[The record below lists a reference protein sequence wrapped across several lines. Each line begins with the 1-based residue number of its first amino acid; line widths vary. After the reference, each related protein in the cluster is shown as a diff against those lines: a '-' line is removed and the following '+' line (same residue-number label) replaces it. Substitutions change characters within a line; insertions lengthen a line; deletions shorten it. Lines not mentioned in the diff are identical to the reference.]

1 MKAPWHLWVIGI
13 VTLIWN
19 GFGAADYVMTQYDYA
34 PYMAQFTDEQRT
46 YFNSFPTW
54 VQAAWALAVWLSVAG
69 SVALLARSRRAA
81 SFLGIALVCMAGSF
95 THNFFLADIT
105 MPDVVGSEAIWF
117 TIVII
122 IVAILLW
129 AYARQ
134 MRVIGVLT

>member
-34 PYMAQFTDEQRT
+34 PYMAQFTDAQRA
-46 YFNSFPTW
+46 YFSSFPTW

-69 SVALLARSRRAA
+69 SLALLFRSRLAA
-81 SFLGIALVCMAGSF
+81 VFFGLALVCMAGSF
-95 THNFFLADIT
+95 THNFFLADVT
-105 MPDVVGSEAIWF
+105 MPEIVGPEAIWF

-129 AYARQ
+129 AYARRLR
-134 MRVIGVLT
+134 MHGVLT